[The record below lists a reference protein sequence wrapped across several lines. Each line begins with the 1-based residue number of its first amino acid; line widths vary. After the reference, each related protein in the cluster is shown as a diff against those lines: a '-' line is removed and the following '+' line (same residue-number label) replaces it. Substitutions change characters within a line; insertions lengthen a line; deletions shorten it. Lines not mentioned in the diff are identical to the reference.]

1 MQDAKYAQYAYKMFG
16 IQLILSNKDELCTI
30 FYLLFKLFAP
40 KKNLYKHYRRSLTL
54 LLWRKDPLGTRLG
67 M

>member
-30 FYLLFKLFAP
+30 FYLLVKLFAP
-40 KKNLYKHYRRSLTL
+40 KKKLYKYYRRSLTL
-54 LLWRKDPLGTRLG
+54 LL
-67 M
+67 